1 MGFFVFDDKED
12 YFKNNTSIFH
22 NKYFKDN
29 TSFSFMTKKIPL
41 KTILLSFTTSTSKTK
56 KITSK
61 TILLSFTSVSQQVLQ
76 RQYFF
81 VFHHKEFLQKQS
93 IFHNKYFKDNT
104 SLSFMTKKISLKT
117 ILLSFT
123 TLHNKYFKDFFVFDE
138 EDYFKSNTFTTFHNT
153 YFKDNTSS
161 KISET
166 QTTIS

>member
-29 TSFSFMTKKIPL
+29 TSLSFMTKKISL
-41 KTILLSFTTSTSKTK
+41 KTILLSFTTSSSKTK
-56 KITSK
+56 KITS
-61 TILLSFTSVSQQVLQ
+61 
-76 RQYFF
+76 
-81 VFHHKEFLQKQS
+81 
-93 IFHNKYFKDNT
+93 
-104 SLSFMTKKISLKT
+104 KT

-166 QTTIS
+166 QTT